1 MKAIFFLTM
10 CAATML
16 AFPTSSQAQYTC
28 EIPTRPPA
36 EVRKAFAK
44 HHKCSNG
51 HFDPWLK
58 KYPEEVKQLEALYQA
73 WRSSRTHDLR
83 GTKVAANW
91 VRNYPV
97 KFTDRKVELT
107 AAQVETLLPLQN
119 SDPVLVEGGFERLF
133 VDRDNRRLFLTS
145 AEEGLVSI
153 NIAKRYA
160 FQKEGKVGAAGA
172 KDFFILD
179 ATTAVLEEPNPKGG
193 NRDLVVLDISD
204 RENPKEIARLVG
216 AIPEVT
222 GIPGRTFHAPKTR
235 TPAPPREHDSPP
247 TFDQYRMMR
256 EGTSRVPSCGAL
268 PDFKTSTERHR
279 DVDVKIHCRPDGSC
293 YTTEY
298 RENADTGICTAI
310 VQPEPMGRPMI
321 GRSGGDFSMDD
332 GVRFKSSAAAPT
344 TSSEKSGMPRPSV
357 RSQGVPEPIPDGG
370 SGGAGSLSQMMLHGK
385 TLYVLSASHSGA
397 HGWLTSFDLTQKR
410 EPKIVHV
417 MQLNNGPEALQ
428 RHDNL
433 LLVAGRDAVITASLG
448 IQKKPRLLGE
458 FRQDCPVNY
467 DPIVVQGSIG
477 YRTIIVR
484 GRRIN
489 CTSRLEVIDL
499 SRPHQPI
506 LRHTVPLSQPRGLA
520 VMGKRLYIADQ
531 GFGGVKIFDITDEVI
546 PEEIGM
552 WGMPGVKDLVLS
564 DFDLYAMSGSEV
576 QTFFVGPLYQKNSTA
591 DVSVVKGIT
600 TVKRK

>member
-1 MKAIFFLTM
+1 MKTIFFLTM

-44 HHKCSNG
+44 HHKCSAG
-51 HFDPWLK
+51 QFDPWLK

-119 SDPVLVEGGFERLF
+119 SDPVLVEGDFERLF
-133 VDRDNRRLFLTS
+133 VDRDNKRLFLTS

-153 NIAKRYA
+153 SIAKRYA
-160 FQKEGKVGAAGA
+160 FQKEGKIGAAGA

-204 RENPKEIARLVG
+204 RENPKEIARLVS
-216 AIPEVT
+216 AIPEVA
-222 GIPGRTFHAPKTR
+222 GGSRHGRKMLPHS
-235 TPAPPREHDSPP
+235 SPP
-247 TFDQYRMMR
+247 TFDEYRMIR
-256 EGTSRVPSCGAL
+256 EGTLMSSCGAL
-268 PDFKTSTERHR
+268 PNQNNPG
-279 DVDVKIHCRPDGSC
+279 VICRPDGSC
-293 YTTEY
+293 YATEY
-298 RENADTGICTAI
+298 RQNAETGICTA
-310 VQPEPMGRPMI
+310 VVPPTERPMPMI
-321 GRSGGDFSMDD
+321 GRPRTGHFDSGEPQARSKFRSANGSP
-332 GVRFKSSAAAPT
+332 KTSSA
-344 TSSEKSGMPRPSV
+344 RPSAIP
-357 RSQGVPEPIPDGG
+357 QAMPEPIPEGG
-370 SGGAGSLSQMMLHGK
+370 GGGAGSLSQMMLHGK

-477 YRTIIVR
+477 YRTIIVH

-520 VMGKRLYIADQ
+520 VMGRRLYIADQ